1 MLVRVKRDLI
11 CVKRDL
17 ACVKRDLDARYVFH
31 HSRKRTPE
39 PADGVLESLVDG
51 VSFGYVEY
59 ISSETVLAVQKQ
71 STGFL

>member
-1 MLVRVKRDLI
+1 MRTHI
-11 CVKRDL
+11 
-17 ACVKRDLDARYVFH
+17 FH

-51 VSFGYVEY
+51 VSDGYVDD